1 MPRSLSPSRNSE
13 GNIVLKPEIA
23 DSVIETHSIANTR
36 RNSRQVT
43 DVDREPVEKRFV
55 EMIMK
60 QEKRLAY
67 KLKKAK
73 AN

>member
-1 MPRSLSPSRNSE
+1 M
-13 GNIVLKPEIA
+13 
-23 DSVIETHSIANTR
+23 
-36 RNSRQVT
+36 T
-43 DVDREPVEKRFV
+43 DVEREPVEKRFV